1 VIVCLDEMGP
11 EGAKSFP
18 GVQPVQQST
27 GAPTPRATQEIDY
40 GRRGKGYIF
49 GAFQPATGEALTA
62 PYAGRT
68 IANWVDFLLKVE
80 AWLPAEAG
88 RVYAVLDNLS
98 THRARDVL
106 LFSLAH
112 PRWEFV
118 FQPKYAAYLNLIEP
132 WWKTLRSLALKGR
145 RFETWAEIEQA
156 VAKAT
161 TYWNAHN
168 HPYVWGRRRRHRAP
182 RLGGFAAIPNVT

>member
-1 VIVCLDEMGP
+1 MIVCLDEMGP

-18 GVQPVQQST
+18 GVQPVQQPT

-80 AWLPAEAG
+80 AWLPAEFG

-106 LFSLAH
+106 LFSLAF

-118 FQPKYAAYLNLIEP
+118 FQPTYAAYLNLIEP

-145 RFETWAEIEQA
+145 RFETWAAIEQA
-156 VAKAT
+156 VAEAT

-168 HPYVWGRRRRHRAP
+168 HPYVWGRRRRHHTP
-182 RLGGFAAIPNVT
+182 RRGGLAAMPKVA

>member
-1 VIVCLDEMGP
+1 MGP

-18 GVQPVQQST
+18 GVQPVHQPP
-27 GAPTPRATQEIDY
+27 GEPVPRATQEIDY

-49 GAFQPATGEALTA
+49 GAFQPATGNALTA
-62 PYAGRT
+62 PYDGRT
-68 IANWVDFLLKVE
+68 IANWVDFLLQVE
-80 AWLPAEAG
+80 AWLPQDVPC
-88 RVYAVLDNLS
+88 VYAVLDNLS

-106 LFSLAH
+106 LFSLAF

-118 FQPKYAAYLNLIEP
+118 FQPTYAAYLNLIEP

-145 RFETWAEIEQA
+145 RFETWAAIEEA

-161 TYWNAHN
+161 QYWNDHK
-168 HPYVWGRRRRHRAP
+168 HPYVWGRRRRHRAT
-182 RLGGFAAIPNVT
+182 RAAGIGLTPKVA